1 MVKTDKDN
9 FKLFPNKILLKN
21 LWVIKINE
29 VRGWLGQAEKTLE
42 NKSTWSNPAP
52 LLSILTC
59 PHLPVSTHVYP
70 DRGPEHLLV
79 LLLRSPCRALSH
91 LPSPFLSLGCHQTL
105 GDAWCSP
112 PPQPRKE
119 AAHLSFPLLGQ
130 SVSPKP
136 VATALFLTHLTSD
149 IDPRWGGGLCAT
161 LLSILMPLAHVPL
174 PS

>member
-79 LLLRSPCRALSH
+79 PLLRSPCRALSH

-112 PPQPRKE
+112 PPLTTQGGSSPVISPPRPE
-119 AAHLSFPLLGQ
+119 C
-130 SVSPKP
+130 VSQ
-136 VATALFLTHLTSD
+136 ASSN
-149 IDPRWGGGLCAT
+149 R
-161 LLSILMPLAHVPL
+161 PL
-174 PS
+174 PHPSDK